1 MTSGVKILMTK
12 KKRPPT
18 QTRPPPQKPESWQFA
33 KKKQTNKQAN
43 KQTSKQTR
51 RSPRSFREK
60 TTNMLWLE
68 MTQTQWNH
76 EICRVTPAL
85 IRMAFFH
92 HEPICPSQGMLRR
105 VLGWLGRNTPS
116 SDAWWFKTCL
126 FHHTRTRDSFQCRKT
141 QKQYNMI

>member
-18 QTRPPPQKPESWQFA
+18 QTRPPPQKPESRQFA
-33 KKKQTNKQAN
+33 KKKKN
-43 KQTSKQTR
+43 KQTSKQTLR

-105 VLGWLGRNTPS
+105 VLG
-116 SDAWWFKTCL
+116 
-126 FHHTRTRDSFQCRKT
+126 
-141 QKQYNMI
+141 